1 MKVALAQLNPVI
13 GDLEGNLAKI
23 RSALEEAT
31 RAGAD
36 LVVTPELSLTGYPPR
51 DLLDLDDFIQ
61 ANLEALQRL
70 AGESRETGL
79 LVGFVDRNETPDGPK
94 LFNSAALLRRGGV
107 LSTHHKTLLPTYDVF
122 DEDRYFEPAS
132 CVDVVAFGG
141 QTLGISICEDIWN
154 DPEFRSRRRYDDDP
168 IATLVAKGATLL
180 LNLSASPYVLGK
192 TGVRARML
200 ANQVRRH
207 HLPLVYVNQVGG
219 NDELIF
225 DGNSMALDAS
235 GRLVKLCRGFA
246 EDLQVVDLDRLGDS
260 EAVEPTDD
268 VSALNQALTLGTRD
282 YVHKSGFTDV
292 VLGLSGGIDSAV
304 VACIAVEALGAGH
317 VRALS
322 MPGPYSSA
330 HSIADAKTLASAL
343 GIRLDIVN
351 ITPMYQSYLDNL
363 KPLFEGRAPDVTEEN
378 IQARIRGNT
387 LMSVS
392 NKLRC
397 LVMVTGNKS
406 EMAVGYCTLYGDM
419 AGSLAIISDVPKTQV
434 YELAR
439 HINSRRPVIP
449 ISTLTKP
456 PSAELKPDQTD
467 QDSLPPYDVLD
478 AILHGHIEEH
488 CSTED
493 LVSRGFDRNVVED
506 VVVPGTMPGHV
517 ARVGADFQDKGPSAG
532 QNVGVHSPEGPVEYV
547 ALDNTTVFK
556 RSSRFTLNVA
566 VSAQQAAVLLEPSVD
581 RVSL

>member
-70 AGESRETGL
+70 AGESGETGL
-79 LVGFVDRNETPDGPK
+79 LVGFVDRCETPEGPT
-94 LFNSAALLRRGGV
+94 LLNSAALLHRGGV

-132 CVDVVAFGG
+132 EVEVVAFDGE
-141 QTLGISICEDIWN
+141 TLGISICEDIWN
-154 DPEFRSRRRYDDDP
+154 DPEFRSRRRYDVDP
-168 IATLVAKGATLL
+168 IAMLVAKGATLL

-192 TGVRARML
+192 TGVRASML

-235 GRLVKLCRGFA
+235 GRLVKLCRGFS

-268 VSALNQALTLGTRD
+268 VSALNQALALGTRD

-304 VACIAVEALGAGH
+304 VACIAVEALGAEH

-322 MPGPYSSA
+322 MPGPYSSD
-330 HSIADAKTLASAL
+330 HSIADARTLASGL
-343 GIRLDIVN
+343 GIRLDVVN

-419 AGSLAIISDVPKTQV
+419 AGGFAVIKDVPKKAV
-434 YELAR
+434 YELCEW
-439 HINSRRPVIP
+439 INGRKELPDIP
-449 ISTLTKP
+449 KP
-456 PSAELKPDQTD
+456 IIDKEPSAELRPNQKDS
-467 QDSLPPYDVLD
+467 DSLPAYDDLD
-478 AILHGHIEEH
+478 EILMHYIEEDMTAVEIIESG
-488 CSTED
+488 CDPD
-493 LVSRGFDRNVVED
+493 LVRWVSRLVDRNEYKRRQAA
-506 VVVPGTMPGHV
+506 PGIKISRKAFGRDRRLPIT
-517 ARVGADFQDKGPSAG
+517 
-532 QNVGVHSPEGPVEYV
+532 N
-547 ALDNTTVFK
+547 
-556 RSSRFTLNVA
+556 RFT
-566 VSAQQAAVLLEPSVD
+566 S
-581 RVSL
+581 